1 MEIDNKIELREK
13 FQLFYLVAKENFS
26 SQEVF
31 QILVIYDNIYRV
43 LIPLDNNAIYGKL
56 QTL

>member
-26 SQEVF
+26 GQEVF

-43 LIPLDNNAIYGKL
+43 LIPLDSNAIYGKL